1 MEKGGNI
8 TSGRMTSGSLER
20 SNPQLLNMTPTL
32 AIAAVVVLII
42 GYFFGKLI

>member
-20 SNPQLLNMTPTL
+20 SNPQLNMTPTL
-32 AIAAVVVLII
+32 AIAAVVIMIV
-42 GYFFGKLI
+42 GYFLGKLI